1 MLQGNYSVYALKEL
15 TEDPYTQNL
24 QNHVFTC
31 GYFMEKVGGFHV
43 DGSNISYHSQLAM
56 DWPVSTI
63 ANETCIIKI
72 LMLVNVC

>member
-1 MLQGNYSVYALKEL
+1 MFQGNYSVYALKEL

-31 GYFMEKVGGFHV
+31 GFFMDKVGGFHV
-43 DGSNISYHSQLAM
+43 DGSNISSHSQLAM
-56 DWPVSTI
+56 DWPVSM
-63 ANETCIIKI
+63 ANERCTVTI